1 MKQTPAPDPYS
12 VLILKADKL
21 YAESLRK
28 LIRTV
33 LPQASIQ
40 TASTVASAAAVLT
53 AKRIDLLITGVGASL
68 DGDVFDILPTGS
80 ESPSRVERVLVITT
94 NHEHRQLTAL
104 RHLPIQGV
112 FDSASEPTEQFKVA
126 LRLVAGG
133 GIYWSRSFLDQLRHH
148 AFETNSLSRLLTN
161 AEQLV
166 LSIVG
171 DGSDDNEA
179 AGKLGLSPAT
189 VSTVR
194 RNIHRKLGVQHRGQ
208 LIRVAAQ
215 NGFVRFTPTGIV
227 RPGFALLAGAC
238 QQRTRARLAAMRGKP
253 SAVLSHG

>member
-1 MKQTPAPDPYS
+1 MKNTPAPEPYS
-12 VLILKADKL
+12 VLILKADRL
-21 YAESLRK
+21 YAETLRK
-28 LIRTV
+28 LTRAV

-40 TASTVASAAAVLT
+40 LVATVKDAAAALAARKT
-53 AKRIDLLITGVGASL
+53 DLLITGVGASL
-68 DGDVFDILPTGS
+68 AGDVFDILPTGPAS
-80 ESPSRVERVLVITT
+80 AARAERVMVVTT
-94 NHEHRQLTAL
+94 NREQRQLSAL
-104 RHLPIQGV
+104 RRLPIQGV
-112 FDSASEPTEQFKVA
+112 FDSATEPTDQFKVA

-148 AFETNSLSRLLTN
+148 SLETTSLSRLLTN

-166 LSIVG
+166 LAIVG

-179 AGKLGLSPAT
+179 ADKLGLSPAT

-215 NGFVRFTPTGIV
+215 NGFVRFTPTGVV

-238 QQRTRARLAAMRGKP
+238 QERTRTRLASVRG
-253 SAVLSHG
+253 

>member
-1 MKQTPAPDPYS
+1 MKTSPSPDPYS
-12 VLILKADKL
+12 VLILKADRL
-21 YAESLRK
+21 YAETLRK
-28 LIRTV
+28 LARAV

-40 TASTVASAAAVLT
+40 TVSTVADAAAAL
-53 AKRIDLLITGVGASL
+53 AARRIDLLITGVGASL
-68 DGDVFDILPTGS
+68 AGDVFDLLPTGVEAS
-80 ESPSRVERVLVITT
+80 ARVERVLVVTT
-94 NHEHRQLTAL
+94 NREHRQLTAL
-104 RHLPIQGV
+104 RRLPIQGV
-112 FDSASEPTEQFKVA
+112 FDSGTEPFDQFKVA

-148 AFETNSLSRLLTN
+148 SLETNSLSRLLTN

-179 AGKLGLSPAT
+179 ADKLGLSPAT

-215 NGFVRFTPTGIV
+215 NGFVRFTPNGVV

-238 QQRTRARLAAMRGKP
+238 QQRTRERLAAMRR
-253 SAVLSHG
+253 